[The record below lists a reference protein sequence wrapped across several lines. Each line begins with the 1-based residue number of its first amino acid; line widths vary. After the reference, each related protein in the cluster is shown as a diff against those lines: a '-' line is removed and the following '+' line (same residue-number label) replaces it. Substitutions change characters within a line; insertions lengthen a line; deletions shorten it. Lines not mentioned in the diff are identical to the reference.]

1 LEILIMAKLLSA
13 VVASTVHYGRE
24 EKKIKIT
31 VEGEPSFV
39 YRKITFAEG
48 NTAYLGVDGPFA
60 RFFVHV
66 HHNETG
72 FGGDTFR
79 LRMEDGTESF
89 IKGPWS
95 SAASTMNELFE
106 LEDPLVEVLDVTTYR
121 GGVVAHVRKSALD
134 ELGIA
139 LKLFSYGHTDSGFWI
154 PA

>member
-1 LEILIMAKLLSA
+1 MAKLLSA
-13 VVASTVHYGRE
+13 VVASLVFYGRE
-24 EKKIKIT
+24 EKRIQIT
-31 VEGEPSFV
+31 VEGDPSFV
-39 YRKITFAEG
+39 YRKINLEAEAG
-48 NTAYLGVDGPFA
+48 ATAYLGVDGPFA

-66 HHNETG
+66 HRNETG

-79 LRMEDGTESF
+79 LRMEDGTESV

-95 SAASTMNELFE
+95 SAASTMNDLFE
-106 LEDPLVEVLDVTTYR
+106 LEDPLVEVSDVTKYR

-139 LKLFSYGHTDSGFWI
+139 LKLFSYGHRGPEFWV

>member
-1 LEILIMAKLLSA
+1 MAKLLSA
-13 VVASTVHYGRE
+13 VVASTVYYGRE
-24 EKKIKIT
+24 EKRIQIT
-31 VEGEPSFV
+31 VEGDPSFV
-39 YRKITFAEG
+39 YRKIDLETEAG
-48 NTAYLGVDGPFA
+48 ATVYLGVDGPFA

-72 FGGDTFR
+72 FGGETFR

-89 IKGPWS
+89 VKGPWS

-106 LEDPLVEVLDVTTYR
+106 LEDPLVEVLDVTKYR

-139 LKLFSYGHTDSGFWI
+139 LKLFSYGHSDSGFWV